1 METYRAFA
9 ARTSEDGVF
18 VTGFET
24 RRAEELPAGEVTV
37 RVAYSSV
44 NYKDGLA
51 AQPNGRVVAAYP
63 RTLGIDL
70 AGVVTHSKSPRF
82 REGDRIVATGY
93 GLGVSHD
100 GGFAELARLPAD
112 WLVPLPDGL
121 TSKEAMAL
129 GTAGFTA
136 ALSLRR
142 LVDNGLRQDRGPVL
156 VTGAS
161 GGVGSLAVAML
172 ARAGYAVTASTG
184 RASERDYLT
193 RLGATDIVDRA
204 ALAPEKPSP
213 LLKQRFAAAVDPVGG
228 EGLRHVLG
236 SLTYGGSAAVSGMA
250 GGSELQASVFPF
262 ILRGINLLGIDSVSC
277 PMETRLELWRAM
289 ADEWKPAG
297 LLTDIAQEVGFDELP
312 QRLGDILRGAVR
324 GRVVVRIG
332 GESPEEI

>member
-1 METYRAFA
+1 MEKYRAFA
-9 ARTSEDGVF
+9 ARKTADGF
-18 VTGFET
+18 SAGFEQ
-24 RRAEELPAGEVTV
+24 RKMEEMPEGEVTV

-51 AQPNGRVVAAYP
+51 ATANGKVVAAYP

-70 AGVVTHSKSPRF
+70 AGVVVQSSAPRF
-82 REGDRIVATGY
+82 REGDSVVATGY

-112 WLVPLPDGL
+112 WLVPLPESL
-121 TSKEAMAL
+121 SPKEAMAL

-142 LVDNGLRQDRGPVL
+142 LEDNGLRPDRGPVL

-161 GGVGSLAVAML
+161 GGVGGIAVALL
-172 ARAGYAVTASTG
+172 ARAGYEVTASTG

-193 RLGATDIVDRA
+193 RLGATDVIDRA

-213 LLKQRFAAAVDPVGG
+213 LLKQRFAAAIDPVGG

-236 SLTYGGSAAVSGMA
+236 SLQYGGSAAVSGMA
-250 GGSELQASVFPF
+250 GGGEWQASVFPF
-262 ILRGINLLGIDSVSC
+262 ILRGVNLLGIDSVAC

-297 LLTDIAQEVGFDELP
+297 LLTDIAQEIGFDELP
-312 QRLGDILRGAVR
+312 ERLADILRGTIR
-324 GRVVVRIG
+324 GRTVVRIG
-332 GESPEEI
+332 GDA